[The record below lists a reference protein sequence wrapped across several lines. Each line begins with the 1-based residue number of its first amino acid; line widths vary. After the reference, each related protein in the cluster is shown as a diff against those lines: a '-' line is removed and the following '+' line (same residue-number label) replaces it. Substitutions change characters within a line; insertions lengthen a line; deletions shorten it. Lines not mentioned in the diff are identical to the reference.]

1 MTLIHKFDLLTTLHV
16 MNIITIMILI
26 FYLVWFV
33 ADKRHSLFWGVYWYI
48 ITLGKYKEGLQ
59 WYFNNPIYIAYRM
72 LIAALLLINITLI
85 GQLIDSEIFERP
97 VYLLLLSPCV
107 WALVL
112 WVSYLNNKK
121 IVDK

>member
-33 ADKRHSLFWGVYWYI
+33 ADKRHSLFWAVYWYI
-48 ITLGKYKEGLQ
+48 ITLGKYKDGLQ
-59 WYFNNPIYIAYRM
+59 WYCNNPIYIAYRM
-72 LIAALLLINITLI
+72 LIVALLLINITLI